1 MEEKSFFRLW
11 MIFIILFFLTG
22 CNDKIEPGTN
32 KISPPAT
39 IKTITAI
46 AAISHQPLVYEALG
60 TITAQNSTIL
70 SSKIMG
76 AVLIVN
82 VKEGDLVKKGDV
94 LIVLDERQV
103 SSGLRQSQAGL
114 EEARKAYMAAVSAK
128 DAARAGAQLAQATY
142 RRYQKL
148 YKEESA
154 TRQEFEEVE
163 ARYRQ
168 ATAALAQADAMV
180 AAAQSKIKQA
190 QAGVSGANISKK
202 DATILAPY
210 DGIVTAKLINVGDLA
225 SPGTLLL
232 TIEKTGGFQAE
243 MVLPEQHI
251 QAIQIGQTMD
261 IRIPDQKGIPQ
272 ITGTVQ
278 TIVPAA
284 DSKSR
289 SFLVKVSLP
298 ETAILRSGM
307 FARVSIP
314 MGEGGIL
321 LIPESAQILEGQL
334 TGYFM
339 IDDTGVARFRLMRTG
354 RHFND
359 QVEII
364 SGLKPGT
371 RYVVSPPAQLKD
383 GMKIIGVL

>member
-1 MEEKSFFRLW
+1 MGEKSFFHLW
-11 MIFIILFFLTG
+11 IIFVILFFLTG

-32 KISPPAT
+32 KINPPST
-39 IKTITAI
+39 IKAITAI
-46 AAISHQPLVYEALG
+46 AAISNQPIIYETLG
-60 TITAQNSTIL
+60 TITAQNSSVL

-76 AVLIVN
+76 AVLTVN
-82 VKEGDLVKKGDV
+82 VKEGDSVKKGNV

-103 SSGLRQSQAGL
+103 TSGLRQSEAGL

-128 DAARAGAQLAQATY
+128 DAAQAGAQLAQATY

-148 YKEESA
+148 YEEESA

-168 ATAALAQADAMV
+168 ATAALTQADAMV

-190 QAGVSGANISKK
+190 RAGVSGASISKK

-210 DGIVTAKLINVGDLA
+210 DGIITSKLINVGDLA

-243 MVLPEQHI
+243 MVIPEHHI

-261 IRIPDQKGIPQ
+261 IRIPDQKDIPQ
-272 ITGTVQ
+272 LTGIVQ

-289 SFLVKVSLP
+289 SFLVKINLP

-314 MGEGGIL
+314 LSEGGIL

-339 IDDTGVARFRLMRTG
+339 IDDTAVARFRLMRTG
-354 RHFND
+354 RHFGD

-371 RYVVSPPAQLKD
+371 RYVVSPPAELKD
-383 GMKIIGVL
+383 GMKITGVL